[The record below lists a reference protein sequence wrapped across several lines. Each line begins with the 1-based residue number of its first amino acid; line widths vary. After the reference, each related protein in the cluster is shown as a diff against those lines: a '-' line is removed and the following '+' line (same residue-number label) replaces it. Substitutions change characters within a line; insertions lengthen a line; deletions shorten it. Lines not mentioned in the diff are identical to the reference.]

1 MATHQPGELEAYF
14 RKFRNN
20 TTGIDASFESP
31 YGRKKIVYGDW
42 TASGRLYTPLEE
54 KMLNDFGPFVANT
67 HTETTETGS
76 RMTYAYHH
84 AQQLIKKHVNAGK
97 DDVIITQGS
106 GMTTVVNKF
115 QRILSL
121 KASAANP
128 SLLDEKHRPVVF
140 ITHMEHHSNHTSWYE
155 TICDVVLLNP
165 DSNLM
170 VNPDE
175 LRRQL
180 ELYKDRPFKIGAFT
194 ACSNVTGIQPD
205 YYQLARVMHEY
216 GGIAFID
223 FAASAPYV
231 KIDMHPSEPLE
242 KLDAIYF
249 SPHKFLGGPGSSG
262 VLVFDRSLYHARVP
276 DQPGGG
282 TVDWTNPWGKY
293 KYVDDIEIR
302 EDGGTPGFLQAIRAA
317 LAIQLKEA
325 MGVEKMQQREEELV
339 KRTFEG
345 LDQIPGIRILAGNEH
360 NRLGIISFYHTDIHF
375 NLLVRLLNDH
385 FGIQVRGG
393 CACAGT
399 YGHFL
404 LQVSYEKSHEI
415 TELINSGDL
424 SKKPG
429 WVRWSMHPTT
439 TDEEVDHFIRSL
451 NYIVENIHELEK
463 DYTYNCRKNEFFH
476 RNYNPCEQHYLDNWF
491 MID

>member
-1 MATHQPGELEAYF
+1 MASGELEKYF
-14 RKFRNN
+14 GRFREKIIGVN
-20 TTGIDASFESP
+20 TRFASPFGEQGI
-31 YGRKKIVYGDW
+31 IYGDW
-42 TASGRLYTPLEE
+42 TASGRLYAPIEE
-54 KMLNDFGPFVANT
+54 KIAHEFGPFVANT

-97 DDVIITQGS
+97 EDVIITQGS

-115 QRILSL
+115 QRILGL
-121 KASAANP
+121 KYNSSAP
-128 SLLDEKHRPVVF
+128 SHIADEHRPVVF

-155 TICDVVLLNP
+155 TLADVVILEPDENLL
-165 DSNLM
+165 
-170 VNPDE
+170 VNPAE

-180 ELYKDRPFKIGAFT
+180 ELYSDRPFKIGAFT
-194 ACSNVTGIQPD
+194 ACSNVTGLQPP
-205 YYQLARVMHEY
+205 YYELARIMHEY

-231 KIDMHPSEPLE
+231 DIDMHPADPME

-262 VLVFDRSLYHARVP
+262 VLVFDRSLYHCRVP

-282 TVDWTNPWGKY
+282 TVDWTNPWGMY

-317 LAIQLKEA
+317 LAIRLKEK
-325 MGVEKMQQREEELV
+325 MGVDKMAAREEELV
-339 KRTFEG
+339 ALTFRE
-345 LDQIPGIRILAGNEH
+345 LENIPGIRILAGNDK
-360 NRLGIISFYHTDIHF
+360 NRLSIISFYHTDIHF
-375 NLLVRLLNDH
+375 NLLVRLLNDK

-399 YGHFL
+399 YGHYL
-404 LQVSYEKSHEI
+404 LQVGFEKSHEI

-439 TDEEVDHFIRSL
+439 TDAEVLAFTVALREI
-451 NYIVENIHELEK
+451 IENIAELRSH
-463 DYTYNCRKNEFFH
+463 YIYNPRKNEFFH
-476 RNYNPCEQHYLDNWF
+476 KEHNPCGNNFLDSWF
-491 MID
+491 GID